1 MRANVPAAGGQIPPD
16 LPRVSRSKI
25 GFGWRPVVLR
35 VSGGVHVF
43 VDQAVE
49 DGFSADPFDAGV
61 GCGDEGSTAFAVGDT
76 LRDAL
81 VRPSRR
87 LSRVPL
93 NFDDG
98 PVITRPRSRSHHD
111 IRL

>member
-16 LPRVSRSKI
+16 LPRVARSKI

-35 VSGGVHVF
+35 VTGGVHVF

-81 VRPSRR
+81 VRPSRVVVR
-87 LSRVPL
+87 LVL
-93 NFDDG
+93 GQDG
-98 PVITRPRSRSHHD
+98 AQM
-111 IRL
+111 RLTEN